1 MIRAK
6 LILRNVVGKPLR
18 TIIIILSL
26 AAAAFVALFCI
37 SGINSVKNNLRAFFF
52 AQFGDADMVCIGTDI
67 NIKDDEFPQGTKTLS
82 QVTEN
87 IKITQPNEK
96 YVKYV
101 SNVNIS
107 VIGIDTQKALEMGLF
122 ESAIPTEDGATITTD
137 VAKQFDKKIG
147 DTFDFYGCHGKEYSL
162 KILEIV
168 SPKKMLA
175 RNPMAVIVTPELCC
189 EIKGV
194 KSGSIDTIY
203 ADIPE
208 EHLNE
213 TILDVMAK
221 HRNYAFMNS
230 TGIEAQ
236 DALNN
241 MLSIYYL
248 IFAVVFLMVCFI
260 IVSMSKHIVN
270 ERMSVVGM
278 LRSIGGSIFST
289 GMLLIAESAF
299 YGLCGGVLG
308 TLLFLPMRKFSALGM
323 TPPPVEGMEVHDGVN
338 IFTVCPVIVLVILI
352 QVLFSISAIMK
363 AVKTPVRDIIFG
375 TKDSVYIPSK
385 LFAVTG
391 VILLIASIVIYIVF
405 ENFMMMVLSVFC
417 SVIGL
422 VLVFPMV
429 ICFIS
434 KLLAN
439 LFSKLNMPVAKLA
452 AKEIASTKSSV
463 SSAQLIVSA
472 VSATIAVLILSISVM
487 KMVAAP
493 VYHTSII
500 DQNPTR
506 SGATY
511 ELVKTIDGVN
521 DVEIIYYKYF
531 MYDSYVMLNNEKCE
545 AWLMGYP
552 DGGFKYV
559 SGISGCPEKL
569 GEDEIALDKALA
581 NKLSL
586 KVGDEIILGL
596 NNEKYLKQELKLKV
610 STLIDALYFNNM
622 GNTMMI
628 NLNRYKRIYYD
639 EPTCVLIDS
648 KPEKTFEVMEM
659 LRATLPDNSMRIM
672 TNEEF
677 MIEVRSSVESIL
689 TILYSVIV
697 LGIVL
702 SLLGTSSNILMGFEQ
717 SRRKYAIFYS
727 SSMSKNKL
735 KKLIVI
741 EAALMIVLSVASA
754 SAFSLYFLNVIG
766 KALTMIN
773 MTVVLVSPVLY
784 SAIFG
789 VTASLLMMIVV
800 IKPVSMLSKMDI
812 VKEIKTDS
820 D

>member
-6 LILRNVVGKPLR
+6 LIVRNVVGKPLR
-18 TIIIILSL
+18 TIIIVLSL
-26 AAAAFVALFCI
+26 AVAAFAALFCI
-37 SGINSVKNNLRAFFF
+37 SGINSVKNDLRAFFF
-52 AQFGDADMVCIGTDI
+52 SQFGEADLICIGTDV
-67 NIKDDEFPQGTKTLS
+67 NLKDDEFPQGTRTLS
-82 QVTEN
+82 QVTGS

-96 YVKYV
+96 NIKYV
-101 SNVNIS
+101 SNVSIS
-107 VIGIDTQKALEMGLF
+107 VIGIDTQKALEMRLF
-122 ESAIPTEDGATITTD
+122 ESAIPTEGGATITTN
-137 VAKQFDKKIG
+137 VAKQFDKKVG
-147 DTFDFYGCHGKEYSL
+147 DKFEFYGNNGKEYSL

-168 SPKKMLA
+168 RPAKMLA

-194 KSGSIDTIY
+194 KSGSIDTLY

-230 TGIEAQ
+230 TGVDEQEAL
-236 DALNN
+236 DS

-278 LRSIGGSIFST
+278 LRSIGGSIFGT
-289 GMLLIAESAF
+289 GMLLVAESAF

-308 TLLFLPMRKFSALGM
+308 TLLFLPMRQFSALGM
-323 TPPPVEGMEVHDGVN
+323 TPPPVEGMEVNDGVN
-338 IFTVCPVIVLVILI
+338 ILTICLVIVLVILI
-352 QVLFSISAIMK
+352 NVLFSISAIVK
-363 AVKTPVRDIIFG
+363 AAKTPVRDIIFG
-375 TKDSVYIPSK
+375 TKDSVYMPSK

-391 VILLIASIVIYIVF
+391 VILLIASVVIYIVF
-405 ENFMMMVLSVFC
+405 EDFLMIILSVFC

-429 ICFIS
+429 IWFIS

-452 AKEIASTKSSV
+452 AKEISSTKSSV

-487 KMVAAP
+487 NMVSEP
-493 VYHTSII
+493 VYHSSII
-500 DQNPTR
+500 DEDPTR
-506 SGATY
+506 SGAAY

-521 DVEIIYYKYF
+521 DVEIVYCKSF
-531 MYDSYVMLNNEKCE
+531 MYDSYVMLNSEKCE
-545 AWLMGYP
+545 IKLMGYP

-559 SGISGCPEKL
+559 SGISDCPDKL
-569 GEDEIALDKALA
+569 GEDEIALDKAIA
-581 NKLSL
+581 DKLSL
-586 KVGDEIILGL
+586 KVGDEVTLGL
-596 NNEKYLKQELKLKV
+596 NNDKYLKQELKLKV
-610 STLIDALYFNNM
+610 SALIDSVYFNSFR
-622 GNTMMI
+622 NTMMI
-628 NLNRYKRIYYD
+628 NLDSYKRIYYD
-639 EPTCVLIDS
+639 EPAYVLIDS
-648 KPEKTFEVMEM
+648 NPEKTFEVIEM
-659 LRATLPDNSMRIM
+659 LRATLPDNSMRIV

-677 MIEVRSSVESIL
+677 LMEVRSSVESIL
-689 TILYSVIV
+689 TILYSIIG
-697 LGIVL
+697 LGILL
-702 SLLGTSSNILMGFEQ
+702 SLLGTSSNMLMGFEQ

-727 SSMSKNKL
+727 SSMSKSKL

-773 MTVVLVSPVLY
+773 MTVVFVSPVLY
-784 SAIFG
+784 SVIFG
-789 VTASLLMMIVV
+789 VIASLLMMIVV
-800 IKPVSMLSKMDI
+800 IKPVRMLSKMDV

>member
-1 MIRAK
+1 
-6 LILRNVVGKPLR
+6 
-18 TIIIILSL
+18 
-26 AAAAFVALFCI
+26 
-37 SGINSVKNNLRAFFF
+37 
-52 AQFGDADMVCIGTDI
+52 
-67 NIKDDEFPQGTKTLS
+67 
-82 QVTEN
+82 
-87 IKITQPNEK
+87 
-96 YVKYV
+96 
-101 SNVNIS
+101 
-107 VIGIDTQKALEMGLF
+107 
-122 ESAIPTEDGATITTD
+122 
-137 VAKQFDKKIG
+137 
-147 DTFDFYGCHGKEYSL
+147 
-162 KILEIV
+162 
-168 SPKKMLA
+168 
-175 RNPMAVIVTPELCC
+175 
-189 EIKGV
+189 
-194 KSGSIDTIY
+194 
-203 ADIPE
+203 
-208 EHLNE
+208 
-213 TILDVMAK
+213 
-221 HRNYAFMNS
+221 
-230 TGIEAQ
+230 
-236 DALNN
+236 
-241 MLSIYYL
+241 
-248 IFAVVFLMVCFI
+248 
-260 IVSMSKHIVN
+260 
-270 ERMSVVGM
+270 
-278 LRSIGGSIFST
+278 
-289 GMLLIAESAF
+289 
-299 YGLCGGVLG
+299 
-308 TLLFLPMRKFSALGM
+308 
-323 TPPPVEGMEVHDGVN
+323 
-338 IFTVCPVIVLVILI
+338 
-352 QVLFSISAIMK
+352 
-363 AVKTPVRDIIFG
+363 
-375 TKDSVYIPSK
+375 
-385 LFAVTG
+385 
-391 VILLIASIVIYIVF
+391 
-405 ENFMMMVLSVFC
+405 
-417 SVIGL
+417 
-422 VLVFPMV
+422 
-429 ICFIS
+429 
-434 KLLAN
+434 
-439 LFSKLNMPVAKLA
+439 MPVAKLA

-506 SGATY
+506 SGAAY

>member
-18 TIIIILSL
+18 TIIIVLSL
-26 AAAAFVALFCI
+26 AVAAFAALFCI
-37 SGINSVKNNLRAFFF
+37 SGINSVKNDLRAFFF
-52 AQFGDADMVCIGTDI
+52 SQFGEADLICIGTDV
-67 NIKDDEFPQGTKTLS
+67 NLKDDEFPQGTRTLS
-82 QVTEN
+82 QVTGS

-96 YVKYV
+96 NIKYV
-101 SNVNIS
+101 SNVSIS
-107 VIGIDTQKALEMGLF
+107 VIGIDTQKALEMRLF
-122 ESAIPTEDGATITTD
+122 ESAIPTEGGATITTN
-137 VAKQFDKKIG
+137 VAKQFDKKVG
-147 DTFDFYGCHGKEYSL
+147 DKFEFYGNNGKEYSL

-168 SPKKMLA
+168 RPAKMLA
-175 RNPMAVIVTPELCC
+175 RNPMAIIVTPELCC

-194 KSGSIDTIY
+194 KPGIINTLY

-213 TILDVMAK
+213 TILDMMEK
-221 HRNYAFMNS
+221 HKNYAFMNS
-230 TGIEAQ
+230 TGVDEQEAL
-236 DALNN
+236 DS

-278 LRSIGGSIFST
+278 LRSIGGSIFGT
-289 GMLLIAESAF
+289 GMLLVAESAF

-308 TLLFLPMRKFSALGM
+308 TLLFLPMRQFSALGM
-323 TPPPVEGMEVHDGVN
+323 TPPPVEGMEVNDGVN
-338 IFTVCPVIVLVILI
+338 ILTICLVIVLVILI
-352 QVLFSISAIMK
+352 NVLFSISAIVK
-363 AVKTPVRDIIFG
+363 AARTPVRDIIFG
-375 TKDSVYIPSK
+375 TKDSVYMPSK

-391 VILLIASIVIYIVF
+391 VILLIASVVIYIVF
-405 ENFMMMVLSVFC
+405 EDFLMIILSVFC

-429 ICFIS
+429 IWFIS

-452 AKEIASTKSSV
+452 AKEISSTKSSV

-472 VSATIAVLILSISVM
+472 VSATIAVMILSISVM
-487 KMVAAP
+487 NMVSEP

-500 DQNPTR
+500 DTDPTR
-506 SGATY
+506 SGAAY

-521 DVEIIYYKYF
+521 DVEIVYYNNLT
-531 MYDSYVMLNNEKCE
+531 YDSYAMLNSEKCE
-545 AWLMGYP
+545 TMLIGYP

-559 SGISGCPEKL
+559 SGISGCPDKL
-569 GEDEIALDKALA
+569 GEDEIALDKSLA

-586 KVGDEIILGL
+586 KVGDEVTLGL
-596 NNEKYLKQELKLKV
+596 NNDKYLKQELKLKV
-610 STLIDALYFNNM
+610 SALIDALYFNNM

-628 NLNRYKRIYYD
+628 NLDSYKRIYYD
-639 EPTCVLIDS
+639 EPKFILIDS
-648 KPEKTFEVMEM
+648 KPEKTFEVLEM
-659 LRATLPDNSMRIM
+659 LRATLPDNSTRIM

-677 MIEVRSSVESIL
+677 MIEVRSMVESIL
-689 TILYSVIV
+689 TILYSIIL

-702 SLLGTSSNILMGFEQ
+702 SLLGTSSNMLMGFEQ

-773 MTVVLVSPVLY
+773 MNVVLVSPVLY
-784 SAIFG
+784 SVIFG
-789 VTASLLMMIVV
+789 AIASLLMMIVV
-800 IKPVSMLSKMDI
+800 IKPVRMLSKMDV

>member
-26 AAAAFVALFCI
+26 AAAAFAALFCM
-37 SGINSVKNNLRAFFF
+37 SGINSVKNDLRAFFF
-52 AQFGDADMVCIGTDI
+52 SQFGEADMVCIGKDI
-67 NIKDDEFPQGTKTLS
+67 NIKDDEFPQGTRTLS
-82 QVTEN
+82 QVTES
-87 IKITQPNEK
+87 IKITQPNSK

-107 VIGIDTQKALEMGLF
+107 VIGIDTKKALEMGLF
-122 ESAIPTEDGATITTD
+122 ESEVPTEGGATITTD
-137 VAKQFDKKIG
+137 VAKQFDKKVG
-147 DTFDFYGCHGKEYSL
+147 DKLDFYGYQGKKYSL
-162 KILEIV
+162 KILEIKRP
-168 SPKKMLA
+168 SKMLA
-175 RNPMAVIVTPELCC
+175 RTPMAIIVTPDLCC

-194 KSGSIDTIY
+194 KSGSIDTLY

-221 HRNYAFMNS
+221 HKKYNFMNS
-230 TGIEAQ
+230 TGVEAQ
-236 DALNN
+236 AALDN

-308 TLLFLPMRKFSALGM
+308 TLLFLPLRQFSALGM
-323 TPPPVEGMEVHDGVN
+323 TPPPVEGMEVNDGVN
-338 IFTVCPVIVLVILI
+338 ILTICLVIVLVILI
-352 QVLFSISAIMK
+352 QVLFSISAIIK
-363 AVKTPVRDIIFG
+363 AAKTPVRDIVFG
-375 TKDSVYIPSK
+375 TKDSVYMPSG

-391 VILLIASIVIYIVF
+391 AILLIASVVIYIVF
-405 ENFMMMVLSVFC
+405 EDFMMIILSVFC

-429 ICFIS
+429 IYFIS
-434 KLLAN
+434 KLLAK

-452 AKEIASTKSSV
+452 AKEISSTKSSV
-463 SSAQLIVSA
+463 SSSQLIVSA
-472 VSATIAVLILSISVM
+472 VSATIAVLILSISVVR
-487 KMVAAP
+487 MVSDP
-493 VYHTSII
+493 VFHTTII
-500 DQNPTR
+500 DTSPER

-511 ELVKTIDGVN
+511 EIVKTIDGVN
-521 DVEIIYYKYF
+521 DVEVLYF
-531 MYDSYVMLNNEKCE
+531 KHLMYDSSVMINSEKCE
-545 AWLMGYP
+545 ILIMGYP

-559 SGISGCPEKL
+559 SGISGLPDKL
-569 GEDEIALDKALA
+569 GDNEIALDKSLA
-581 NKLSL
+581 DKLSL
-586 KVGDEIILGL
+586 KVGDEVTLGL
-596 NNEKYLKQELKLKV
+596 NNEKYLKQELKLRV
-610 STLIDALYFNNM
+610 SALIDSVYFNNV

-628 NLNRYKRIYYD
+628 NLDRYKRIYYD
-639 EPTCVLIDS
+639 EPAYVLIDS
-648 KPEKTFEVMEM
+648 KPEKTIEVMEM
-659 LRATLPDNSMRIM
+659 LRATLPDNSVRIM

-677 MIEVRSSVESIL
+677 MIEVRSTVEGIL
-689 TILYSVIV
+689 TILYSIIV

-702 SLLGTSSNILMGFEQ
+702 SLLGTSSNMLMGFEQ

-741 EAALMIVLSVASA
+741 EAALMIVVSVAFA
-754 SAFSLYFLNVIG
+754 SAFSLYFLNVVG
-766 KALTMIN
+766 KALAMIN
-773 MTVVLVSPVLY
+773 MTVVLASPVLY
-784 SAIFG
+784 SVIFG
-789 VTASLLMMIVV
+789 VITSLIMMIVV
-800 IKPVSMLSKMDI
+800 IKPVRMLSKMDV